1 MTSLF
6 TKRSGRIA
14 ALSAVAAGALV
25 ATTVVPAVA
34 AEEADPFVLGDDG
47 TTSVAYDYDAA
58 IKESVWVDAP
68 DLDGDGERERIA
80 VDVIRPAEL
89 DGAAEVPVI
98 MDASPYYSTSGRG
111 NESEHKTYDE
121 DGVIE
126 SFPLFYDNYF
136 VPRGYAYV
144 AVDMA
149 GTSRSTGCVDQGGA
163 SDIVSAKA
171 AVDWLNGN
179 ATATYADGS
188 PAVADWSNGKTG
200 MIGKSYDG
208 TLANG
213 VASMAPEGLETIVP
227 ISAISSWY
235 DYDRAQNIPY
245 SYGYP
250 RWLSSYVGGNRTMP
264 QDCTEIWDQMDI
276 DAADDTGLYTDWWAE
291 RDYRE
296 GTLGDASQIEASVF
310 IMHGLQDTNVDMH
323 NVSRL
328 WEKLVEHDVD
338 RKMLLTRLGHVD
350 AFDSDREMWVDTLHR
365 WFDQELMGIDNGI
378 SDDPAVQVEVQPNTW
393 TTSDE
398 WPIVDRVA
406 QLRPKADGSLSLGK
420 GGRQGDAG
428 WTNDPNGRFATALA
442 EGDDPSRLLFTTG
455 TLRDDLRLSGTA
467 SVTTTVTTS
476 ADVGQITVGLVDYG
490 TADRVLTQNDGAR
503 TLDTESCWGESSDVD
518 DACYFD
524 VERMIGSTDY
534 QVLGRGWARLE
545 AGTQTLTVEMLPNDI
560 VVPEGHQLGLVVMG
574 VDRGA
579 TVTLDQAA
587 SDYAI
592 DLGATTLNLPVTGPM
607 SSFAP
612 GQSKVPSVDELDDDI
627 VSNDTRLLPL

>member
-1 MTSLF
+1 MTTLF
-6 TKRSGRIA
+6 TKRSARVG
-14 ALSAVAAGALV
+14 ALSIVAAGALV
-25 ATTVVPAVA
+25 ATTVVPAIA
-34 AEEADPFVLGDDG
+34 AEEPDPYVLGDDG
-47 TTSVAYDYDAA
+47 TTAVAYDYDSAV
-58 IKESVWVDAP
+58 KESVWVDAP
-68 DLDGDGERERIA
+68 DLDGDGDGEKIA
-80 VDVIRPAEL
+80 LDIVRPAEL
-89 DGAAEVPVI
+89 DGAADVPVI

-111 NESEHKTYDE
+111 NEAERKTYDE
-121 DGVIE
+121 NGVIE
-126 SFPLFYDNYF
+126 KSPLYYDNYF

-144 AVDMA
+144 SVDMA
-149 GTSRSTGCVDQGGA
+149 GTSRSTGCVDQGGP
-163 SDIVSAKA
+163 SDILSAKA

-188 PAVADWSNGKTG
+188 AAVADWSNGKTG

-208 TLANG
+208 TIANG
-213 VASMAPEGLETIVP
+213 VAAMAPDGLETIVP

-264 QDCTEIWDQMDI
+264 QDCTAIWDQMDI

-323 NVSRL
+323 HVSRF
-328 WEKLVEHDVD
+328 WELLVENDVD

-350 AFDSDREMWVDTLHR
+350 AFDSDRDMWVDTLHR
-365 WFDQELMGIDNGI
+365 WFDQELMGIENGM
-378 SDDPAVQVEVQPNTW
+378 SDEPAVDVEVAPNEW
-393 TTSDE
+393 AESDS

-406 QLRPKADGSLSLGK
+406 KLRPKANGSLSLGA
-420 GGRQGDAG
+420 GGRQGSAA
-428 WTNDPNGRFATALA
+428 WVNDRQQRFGTALA
-442 EGDDPSRLLFTTG
+442 DGENPHRLLFTTG
-455 TLRDDLRLSGTA
+455 VLRDDLRLSGTA
-467 SVTTTVTTS
+467 SVSTTVTTS

-490 TADRVLTQNDGAR
+490 PADRVLTQNDGAV

-524 VERMIGSTDY
+524 VERSIGETDY
-534 QVLGRGWARLE
+534 QVLGRGWARLDG
-545 AGTQTLTVEMLPNDI
+545 GTQRVTVEMLPNDL
-560 VVPEGHQLGLVVMG
+560 VVPAGHQLGLVVMG

-579 TVTLDQAA
+579 TVTLDGAA
-587 SDYAI
+587 SEYEI
-592 DLGATTLNLPVTGPM
+592 DLKQTSLDLPVVGPM

-612 GQSKVPSVDELDDDI
+612 GQSLVPSPDEIDDSIVTNDI
-627 VSNDTRLLPL
+627 QLLP